1 MTCGSVV
8 RAECLTLVHVHEH
21 LPCALCV
28 VQNPAWKS
36 EKYADYYYQS
46 KMGIEP
52 DDAEVSEPIY
62 TLLRRKACV

>member
-1 MTCGSVV
+1 MCFGSTND
-8 RAECLTLVHVHEH
+8 CLTLLLVHDH

-52 DDAEVSEPIY
+52 DDAEV
-62 TLLRRKACV
+62 RRGERHVCSRWG